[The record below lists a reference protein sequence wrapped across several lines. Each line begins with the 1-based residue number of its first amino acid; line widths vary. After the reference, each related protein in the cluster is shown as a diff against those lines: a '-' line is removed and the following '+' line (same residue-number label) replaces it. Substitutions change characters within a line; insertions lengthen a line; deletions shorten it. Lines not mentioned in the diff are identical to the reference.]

1 MNVEIIYKTPLSEIT
16 RTMSTMNRTK
26 FVRDIITL
34 FRENPNN
41 QMLGSKVDEYIKE
54 NIGKDQEITVS
65 IMDNWDERD

>member
-1 MNVEIIYKTPLSEIT
+1 MNVEIIYKAPLSEIT
-16 RTMSTMNRTK
+16 RTMSTMDRTK

-41 QMLGSKVDEYIKE
+41 QMLGSKVDDYIKD

-65 IMDNWDERD
+65 IMDNWGERD

>member
-1 MNVEIIYKTPLSEIT
+1 MNVEIIYKAPLSEIT
-16 RTMSTMNRTK
+16 RTMSTMDRTK

-41 QMLGSKVDEYIKE
+41 QMLGSKVDDYIKD

-65 IMDNWDERD
+65 IMDNWGESD

>member
-1 MNVEIIYKTPLSEIT
+1 MNVERIYKTPLSEIT
-16 RTMSTMNRTK
+16 RTMSTMDRTK

-41 QMLGSKVDEYIKE
+41 QMLGSKVDDYIKD

-65 IMDNWDERD
+65 IMDNWGESD

>member
-1 MNVEIIYKTPLSEIT
+1 MNVERIYKTPLSEIT
-16 RTMSTMNRTK
+16 RTMSTMDRTK

-41 QMLGSKVDEYIKE
+41 QMLGSKVDDYIKD

-65 IMDNWDERD
+65 IMDNWGERD